1 MPKGKPVK
9 VVVMTP
15 DNVNPADT
23 SLFAALAAVI
33 DDFAEAYQIDDS
45 KTKTNTP
52 NSYDASDELNL
63 FDVISDED
71 AALLQSAHNN
81 MVFATDYLRQVEEN
95 LMLKYKNIA
104 ESKRTPTPTH
114 SFMGIQSQFETPIFS
129 RKNEKTCESSGKIQN
144 NSGCAKC
151 RGYAETAGKIQNNSG
166 ENKTPDYAETV
177 GKIKNNSG
185 ENKTP
190 DYAEIAGVHP
200 TGVYVDEA
208 HLVSGMENR
217 ITRYPSKPKLVHTNK
232 LEKLNTNPLD
242 NFLKMLHKNEGK
254 HFCQDKAIVAV
265 LHDGENGFV
274 TVASNGI
281 VEPQV
286 ACLRNDLQLNIN
298 EGYEIC
304 AEHCKQPNHAE
315 MDAVES
321 WLQMLELSG
330 KTRRG
335 AIMHVFGAKKIC
347 ASCQQRLDS
356 LGVYAIVEPDLSKVL
371 DYIF

>member
-1 MPKGKPVK
+1 MPKGKPVQ

-15 DNVNPADT
+15 DNVSLTDT

-33 DDFAEAYQIDDS
+33 DDSAEAYQIDDS

-52 NSYDASDELNL
+52 NSYDASNELNL
-63 FDVISDED
+63 FDIISDED

-104 ESKRTPTPTH
+104 ESKRAPTPTH
-114 SFMGIQSQFETPIFS
+114 SFMGIQNQFETPIFS
-129 RKNEKTCESSGKIQN
+129 RQDEKPCESSGKIQN
-144 NSGCAKC
+144 NSGCANC
-151 RGYAETAGKIQNNSG
+151 CG
-166 ENKTPDYAETV
+166 YAETV
-177 GKIKNNSG
+177 GKIQNNSG

-217 ITRYPSKPKLVHTNK
+217 ITFYPSKPKLVHTNQ
-232 LEKLNTNPLD
+232 LEKLNTNQLD

-254 HFCQDKAIVAV
+254 RFCLDKTIVAV

-281 VEPQV
+281 VEPRV
-286 ACLRNDLQLNIN
+286 ACYRNDLKLNIN

-304 AEHCKQPNHAE
+304 AELCKQPNHAE

-356 LGVYAIVEPDLSKVL
+356 LGVYAIVEPDLSKVI
-371 DYIF
+371 DHIF